1 MSEEY
6 IKPSVAAKRLG
17 IARSTIYKWISEGR
31 IGSVE
36 FPGGTV
42 RIPRADF
49 EAFEREFK
57 RRPASGVDSAG
68 DPEVKSPDKI
78 LTHGLAPVAVPS
90 L

>member
-1 MSEEY
+1 MKDEY

-42 RIPRADF
+42 RIPRADL

-57 RRPASGVDSAG
+57 RRAAGQPDYNKPEDSRGVVLSPA
-68 DPEVKSPDKI
+68 
-78 LTHGLAPVAVPS
+78 LQT
-90 L
+90 